1 MCHRNIFCVDK
12 ASRLPVAMWLQAA
25 CILATASAVC
35 DASVTGHCAS
45 QNTEAF
51 AEETAFVQ
59 LASQFHA
66 AEQRSG
72 HVEAGLGGLDNDLA
86 RPDPTLPPMMPL
98 LKAMLADMVRNVTG
112 QFVAQKDALC
122 NSIRGGVTDPMA
134 VWLRIMMK
142 SCMNATGSMQAGAT
156 LAAQTLE
163 KAVNVSVGYGDIEY
177 VLKGVDAL
185 FGEVVVN
192 VTNRVNSLIFQV
204 ERIRGNFT
212 QTMDEMGLHD
222 LAEQVSDV
230 QLNRTSDLAL
240 KALKTLEE
248 ATLGLGDETVPA
260 AKKVVGFCREN
271 IDTWIK
277 SIDELTAMAES
288 SLQGLVNMLQ
298 GSFLPMIDRTPP
310 GCRGD
315 LPSAIRDADR
325 TVTKTAQ
332 DLRQANIN
340 FTDGLKRV
348 LVILTDN
355 LEGITKALAK
365 EHGPELQTASL
376 AVPEAP

>member
-1 MCHRNIFCVDK
+1 
-12 ASRLPVAMWLQAA
+12 
-25 CILATASAVC
+25 
-35 DASVTGHCAS
+35 
-45 QNTEAF
+45 
-51 AEETAFVQ
+51 
-59 LASQFHA
+59 
-66 AEQRSG
+66 
-72 HVEAGLGGLDNDLA
+72 
-86 RPDPTLPPMMPL
+86 
-98 LKAMLADMVRNVTG
+98 
-112 QFVAQKDALC
+112 
-122 NSIRGGVTDPMA
+122 
-134 VWLRIMMK
+134 
-142 SCMNATGSMQAGAT
+142 
-156 LAAQTLE
+156 
-163 KAVNVSVGYGDIEY
+163 
-177 VLKGVDAL
+177 
-185 FGEVVVN
+185 
-192 VTNRVNSLIFQV
+192 
-204 ERIRGNFT
+204 
-212 QTMDEMGLHD
+212 MDEMGLHD

-240 KALKTLEE
+240 KALKTLEG
-248 ATLGLGDETVPA
+248 ATLALGNESVPA
-260 AKKVVGFCREN
+260 AKKVVGFSREK

-277 SIDELTAMAES
+277 SIDELTVMAES

-376 AVPEAP
+376 AVPEAAMKSGKKSNDAKSEVVKKQP

>member
-72 HVEAGLGGLDNDLA
+72 HVEAGLGGLENDFV

-98 LKAMLADMVRNVTG
+98 LKAMLADMVQNVSG
-112 QFVAQKDALC
+112 QVVAQKDALC
-122 NSIRGGVTDPMA
+122 ISIRGGVTDPMA
-134 VWLRIMMK
+134 VWLRSMMK
-142 SCMNATGSMQAGAT
+142 SCINATGSMQVGAT
-156 LAAQTLE
+156 MAAQIVE
-163 KAVNVSVGYGDIEY
+163 NAVNTSVGYGEIEY
-177 VLKGVDAL
+177 VLKGVDVL
-185 FGEVVVN
+185 FGEVVRN
-192 VTNRVNSLIFQV
+192 VTYRVNSLAFQV

-277 SIDELTAMAES
+277 SIDELTVMAES

-340 FTDGLKRV
+340 LGYGLKQV